1 MAQNEAIEQAKAVK
15 ARHQEQLLA
24 LPNVVGV
31 GVGLKETDGQFT
43 DQIAII
49 VNVSKKIL
57 LADLPPETVVPPEID
72 GIATDVQET
81 GKMKAL

>member
-15 ARHQEQLLA
+15 AQHQEQLLA

-31 GVGLKETDGQFT
+31 GVGLKETNDQFT

-49 VNVSKKIL
+49 VNVSKKMP
-57 LADLPPETVVPPEID
+57 LADLPPEAVVPPQIE
-72 GIATDVQET
+72 GIATDVQQT
-81 GKMKAL
+81 GKMKAF